1 MWQRR
6 LRDQGWWLWELWRQ
20 TYYVT
25 ELKNGRKE
33 RPHMSSDWKDTNA
46 VWPDTRVPSEGPY
59 DAAPLK
65 DQSGQVLV
73 HPGTDPLQQDADA
86 VEEPPD
92 LSLSKSEA
100 TVGVLRQLSPLFAPL
115 LFGAITFLIILPF
128 VQTNRGESW
137 RKTPTV
143 ASDFER

>member
-1 MWQRR
+1 
-6 LRDQGWWLWELWRQ
+6 
-20 TYYVT
+20 
-25 ELKNGRKE
+25 
-33 RPHMSSDWKDTNA
+33 MSSDWKDTNA
-46 VWPDTRVPSEGPY
+46 VWPDTRVQSEGPY
-59 DAAPLK
+59 DAAPLE

-115 LFGAITFLIILPF
+115 LFGAITFLIVLPF
-128 VQTNRGESW
+128 FPTTRPPTS
-137 RKTPTV
+137 PTV
-143 ASDFER
+143 SPTALLFPSPS